1 MNLSRDVGGSV
12 IILTITAFL
21 IFSTYDPAYQGLGMD
36 PFGPMLFPRWV
47 LIGIGLLGTVNLLLG
62 WRRRGACQND
72 VEGSRWPRAVLLAAA
87 ISIPGLAM
95 SQIGF
100 FAAAVAG
107 FVATG
112 AVLGYRRWL
121 RLVLLALTFVLGA
134 WALFTFVI
142 NLGLPTSPLSA
153 WI

>member
-1 MNLSRDVGGSV
+1 MNLSRDVGGSLV
-12 IILTITAFL
+12 ILMITAFL
-21 IFSTYDPAYQGLGMD
+21 IYSTYDPAYQGFGMD

-47 LIGIGLLGTVNLLLG
+47 LIGIGLLGAINLLVG
-62 WRRRGACQND
+62 WRSSRLHQNE
-72 VEGSRWPRAVLLAAA
+72 VEGSRWPRAVLLAVT
-87 ISIPGLAM
+87 ISVPALAM
-95 SQIGF
+95 NQVGF
-100 FAAAVAG
+100 FAAAVTG

-112 AVLGYRRWL
+112 AILGYRRWL
-121 RLVLLALTFVLGA
+121 RLILLALTFALGA